1 MDPHTAVAKFV
12 ADQYNYKH
20 GKDRKTLIVSTA
32 SPFKFSQTVLRSLK
46 EAVPEEVSSAIS
58 AVAALWKKEIPASVL
73 EVIDGEE
80 RHNTVCAV
88 EDMKLTVSHFLLS

>member
-1 MDPHTAVAKFV
+1 M
-12 ADQYNYKH
+12 
-20 GKDRKTLIVSTA
+20 
-32 SPFKFSQTVLRSLK
+32 K

-58 AVAALWKKEIPASVL
+58 AVADLWKKEIPASVL